1 MQCKH
6 LGIKILILVVV
17 GFTYCTANNYRTQNM
32 NTKINIIIGSKTFKA
47 ILYNNVTAKKFKSML
62 PLTLNMKDL
71 NSNEKY
77 FHFSQKLPTN
87 PSSPKTIQ
95 SGDLMIWNSNS
106 LVLFYKTFSTNYS
119 YTKLGYIEDT
129 KGLEKAVG
137 FDNINITFTSGE

>member
-1 MQCKH
+1 MPHKKQS
-6 LGIKILILVVV
+6 LKIFILLFI
-17 GFTYCTANNYRTQNM
+17 GFTYCTADKYKTKNI
-32 NTKINIIIGSKTFKA
+32 NTTIKIIIGSKTFKA
-47 ILYNNVTAKKFKSML
+47 ILYNNATAKKFKSML
-62 PLTLNMKDL
+62 PLTLDMKDL

-77 FHFSQKLPTN
+77 FHFSQNLPIN
-87 PSSPKTIQ
+87 SSNPKTIQ

-137 FDNINITFTSGE
+137 FNNINITFTFGE